1 MTTGPTTAG
10 VSKMNEGTNRPE
22 QAPRVQSHV
31 IAPPHKSIQEVLTK
45 APYPLPNAIAE
56 LVDNSLD
63 AGATRICVRFRRNA
77 QRATGIQVLDNGK
90 GISEAVFTD
99 VMKFAW
105 KSKHHAS
112 DIGMYGVGLK
122 TAALSQAE
130 VLRVYS
136 KTRGAE
142 PHGRQWLK
150 SDLGSERLGVLH
162 DSDVAQ
168 RYKVI
173 AGISVNV
180 PLDSF
185 GTIVEL
191 EKVTDLER
199 SVNDAEKYLKNAQ
212 QDIDS
217 HLGLVFHRFLERTGT
232 ANVKIYIEIEQD
244 GQITGNRTIVPVNPF
259 KYNRPGARGWPKKF
273 KIELPTPHAPG
284 KFVKL
289 HATAHVWP
297 KGDKLPGYKI
307 RRVGGRTNAVD
318 SQGLFFYLNDRIV
331 MAGGWANVR
340 TPEAHFSL
348 ARMEIEITPEAQA
361 IIEIAYTK
369 DAVKT
374 PASFID
380 AIRSSKTYDGTT
392 WANWLDLAQEVF
404 RTRDDTE
411 PRLPELPIPG
421 SWIRQSA
428 LKTITQSDFPQG
440 ETVNVIW
447 GRLGTNTVFKIDHH
461 KQRIILNNSLRPN
474 MDRVL
479 GSPAR
484 YEMFQFLL
492 LMALREHFGDRK
504 TARLKR
510 YEKLLN
516 DTLMVIF
523 K

>member
-1 MTTGPTTAG
+1 MSDVGARTD
-10 VSKMNEGTNRPE
+10 
-22 QAPRVQSHV
+22 QAPRVQTHV
-31 IAPPHKSIQEVLTK
+31 IATPHKSIQEVLTK

-56 LVDNSLD
+56 LVDNRLD
-63 AGATRICVRFRRNA
+63 AGATRICVRFRRNSL
-77 QRATGIQVLDNGK
+77 RATGIQVLDNGK
-90 GISEAVFTD
+90 GIPEASFTD
-99 VMKFAW
+99 IMRFAW
-105 KSKHHAS
+105 KSKHRAS

-150 SDLGSERLGVLH
+150 ADLGSERLGVLR
-162 DSDVAQ
+162 DSDVAR
-168 RYKVI
+168 RYQEV
-173 AGISVNV
+173 ARISANV
-180 PLDSF
+180 PLGSC

-191 EKVTDLER
+191 ERVTDLER
-199 SVNDAEKYLKNAQ
+199 SVNDPEKYLKNAT

-217 HLGLVFHRFLERTGT
+217 HLGLVFHRFLERTG
-232 ANVKIYIEIEQD
+232 ADNVKMYIEIEQD
-244 GQITGNRTIVPVNPF
+244 GQITGNRVIVPVNPF
-259 KYNRPGARGWPKKF
+259 KYDRPGARGWPKKF
-273 KIELPTPHAPG
+273 TIKVPTPNTPG

-289 HATAHVWP
+289 DATAHIWP
-297 KGDKLPGYKI
+297 KGNKLPGYKI

-340 TPEAHFSL
+340 TSEAHFSL
-348 ARMEIEITPEAQA
+348 ARMEITLTPEAQA
-361 IIEIAYTK
+361 IIEIGYSK
-369 DAVKT
+369 DTVKT

-380 AIRSSKTYDGTT
+380 AIRNSSASDGTT
-392 WANWLDLAQEVF
+392 FANWVDLSQEVF
-404 RTRDDTE
+404 RTRDDAE
-411 PRLPELPIPG
+411 PKLPEIPVPG
-421 SWIRQSA
+421 SWMRQSA

-440 ETVNVIW
+440 ETVKVDW
-447 GRLGTNTVFKIDHH
+447 VRLGSNTVFKIDHH
-461 KQRIILNNSLRPN
+461 KQRIILNSSLRPN

-492 LMALREHFGDRK
+492 LMTFREHFGDRK

-510 YEKLLN
+510 FEKLLN
-516 DTLMVIF
+516 DTLMVMF

>member
-1 MTTGPTTAG
+1 
-10 VSKMNEGTNRPE
+10 MNENDRTD

-31 IAPPHKSIQEVLTK
+31 IAAPHKSIQEVLTK

-77 QRATGIQVLDNGK
+77 LRATGIQVIDNGK
-90 GISEAVFTD
+90 GIPEAVFTD
-99 VMKFAW
+99 VMRFAW

-150 SDLGSERLGVLH
+150 ADLGSERLGVLH
-162 DSDVAQ
+162 DSDVDQ
-168 RYKVI
+168 RYQEV
-173 AGISVNV
+173 ARTSTNV
-180 PLDSF
+180 PLEPC

-191 EKVTDLER
+191 ERVTDLER
-199 SVNDAEKYLKNAQ
+199 SVNDPEKYLKNAT

-217 HLGLVFHRFLERTGT
+217 HLGLVFHRFLERTG
-232 ANVKIYIEIEQD
+232 ADNVTMHIEIEQD
-244 GQITGNRTIVPVNPF
+244 GQITGSRVIVPVNPF
-259 KYNRPGARGWPKKF
+259 KYDRPGARGWPKKF
-273 KIELPTPHAPG
+273 RIHVPTPNAPG
-284 KFVKL
+284 QFVKL
-289 HATAHVWP
+289 DATAHIWP
-297 KGDKLPGYKI
+297 KGNKLPGYKI

-340 TPEAHFSL
+340 TSEAHFSL
-348 ARMEIEITPEAQA
+348 ARMEIALTPEAQA
-361 IIEIAYTK
+361 IIEIGYSK
-369 DAVKT
+369 DTVKT

-380 AIRSSKTYDGTT
+380 AIRNSSAPDGTT
-392 WANWLDLAQEVF
+392 WANWVDLAQEVF
-404 RTRDDTE
+404 RTRDNDE
-411 PRLPELPIPG
+411 PRLPELPMPG
-421 SWIRQSA
+421 SWLRRSA
-428 LKTITQSDFPQG
+428 LNTITQSDFPQG
-440 ETVNVIW
+440 ETVSITW
-447 GRLGTNTVFKIDHH
+447 GRLGSNTLFKIDHH
-461 KQRIILNNSLRPN
+461 KQRIVLNKSLRPN
-474 MDRVL
+474 IERVL

-492 LMALREHFGDRK
+492 LMTFREHFGERK

-510 YEKLLN
+510 FEKLLN

>member
-1 MTTGPTTAG
+1 MSSNPRG
-10 VSKMNEGTNRPE
+10 SE
-22 QAPRVQSHV
+22 QAPRVESHRH
-31 IAPPHKSIQEVLTK
+31 APPHKSIQEVLTK

-63 AGATRICVRFRRNA
+63 AGATRICVRFRRSA
-77 QRATGIQVLDNGK
+77 LRATGIQVIDNGR
-90 GISEAVFTD
+90 GISEPVFD
-99 VMKFAW
+99 DIMRFAW
-105 KSKHHAS
+105 KSKHHTS

-136 KTRGAE
+136 KTRGAS

-150 SDLGSERLGVLH
+150 ADLGSERLGVLH
-162 DSDVAQ
+162 NSDVAE
-168 RYKVI
+168 RYLEVSRTS
-173 AGISVNV
+173 ANV
-180 PLDSF
+180 PINVC

-191 EKVTDLER
+191 ERVTDLER
-199 SVNDAEKYLKNAQ
+199 SVNDPEKYLKNAT

-217 HLGLVFHRFLERTGT
+217 HLGLTFHRFLERTGS
-232 ANVKIYIEIEQD
+232 ANIRMFIEIEQD
-244 GQITGNRTIVPVNPF
+244 GEITGSRVIVPVNPF
-259 KYNRPGARGWPKKF
+259 KYDRPGARGWPKKF
-273 KIELPTPHAPG
+273 RIQVPTPNTPG

-289 HATAHVWP
+289 DAIAHIWP
-297 KGDKLPGYKI
+297 KGNKLPGYKI

-340 TPEAHFSL
+340 TSEAHFSL
-348 ARMEIEITPEAQA
+348 ARMEIELTPEAQS
-361 IIEIAYTK
+361 IIEIGYSK
-369 DAVKT
+369 DTVKT

-380 AIRSSKTYDGTT
+380 AIRNSNASDGTT
-392 WANWLDLAQEVF
+392 FANWVDLAQEVF

-421 SWIRQSA
+421 SWMRQSA
-428 LKTITQSDFPQG
+428 MKTIAQSDFPKG
-440 ETVNVIW
+440 ETVNVVW
-447 GRLGTNTVFKIDHH
+447 GRLGANTVFKIDHH

-474 MDRVL
+474 MDRIL

-492 LMALREHFGDRK
+492 LMTCREHFGDRK

-510 YEKLLN
+510 FEKLLN
-516 DTLMVIF
+516 DTLMAIF

>member
-1 MTTGPTTAG
+1 MSDDNAFAD
-10 VSKMNEGTNRPE
+10 
-22 QAPRVQSHV
+22 QAPRIQKYV
-31 IAPPHKSIQEVLTK
+31 IAPPGKSIQKVLTK

-63 AGATRICVRFRRNA
+63 AKATRICVRFRRNA
-77 QRATGIQVLDNGK
+77 LRATAIQVLDNGK
-90 GISEAVFTD
+90 GIPESVFTE
-99 VMKFAW
+99 MMTFAAE
-105 KSKHHAS
+105 SKHRAS

-150 SDLGSERLGVLH
+150 AELDSERLGVLR

-168 RYKVI
+168 RYQEV
-173 AGISVNV
+173 ARVSANV
-180 PLDSF
+180 PLGPC
-185 GTIVEL
+185 GTIVEM
-191 EKVTDLER
+191 EQVIDLER
-199 SVNDAEKYLKNAQ
+199 SINDPEKYLKNAT

-217 HLGLVFHRFLERTGT
+217 HLGLVFHRFLERTG
-232 ANVKIYIEIEQD
+232 ANNVKMYIEIEQD

-259 KYNRPGARGWPKKF
+259 KYDRPGARGWPKKF
-273 KIELPTPHAPG
+273 RIQVPTPNTPG

-289 HATAHVWP
+289 DATAHIWP
-297 KGDKLPGYKI
+297 KGNKLPGYKI

-340 TPEAHFSL
+340 TSEAHFSL
-348 ARMEIEITPEAQA
+348 ARMEIALTPEAQD
-361 IIEIAYTK
+361 IIEIGYSK
-369 DAVKT
+369 DTVKT

-380 AIRSSKTYDGTT
+380 AIRTSSASDGTT
-392 WANWLDLAQEVF
+392 FANWVDLAQKVF

-411 PRLPELPIPG
+411 PKLPELPVPG
-421 SWIRQSA
+421 SWMRQSA

-440 ETVNVIW
+440 ERVNVVW
-447 GRLGTNTVFKIDHH
+447 GRLGSGTVFKIDHH
-461 KQRIILNNSLRPN
+461 KQRIILNNSLRSN

-492 LMALREHFGDRK
+492 LMTFREHFGERK

-510 YEKLLN
+510 FEKLLN
-516 DTLMVIF
+516 DTLIVIF

>member
-1 MTTGPTTAG
+1 
-10 VSKMNEGTNRPE
+10 MNENGRTD

-31 IAPPHKSIQEVLTK
+31 IAAPHKSIQEVLTK

-77 QRATGIQVLDNGK
+77 LRATGIQVIDNGK
-90 GISEAVFTD
+90 GIPEGVFTD
-99 VMKFAW
+99 VMRFAW

-150 SDLGSERLGVLH
+150 ADLGSERLGILRH
-162 DSDVAQ
+162 ADVAQ
-168 RYKVI
+168 RYQEV
-173 AGISVNV
+173 ARISTNV
-180 PLDSF
+180 PLGPC

-191 EKVTDLER
+191 EQVTDLER
-199 SVNDAEKYLKNAQ
+199 SVNDPEKYLKNAT

-217 HLGLVFHRFLERTGT
+217 HLGLIFHRFLERTG
-232 ANVKIYIEIEQD
+232 ADNVKMYIEIEQD

-259 KYNRPGARGWPKKF
+259 KYDRPGARGWPKKF
-273 KIELPTPHAPG
+273 RIQVPIPNTPG

-289 HATAHVWP
+289 DATAHIWP
-297 KGDKLPGYKI
+297 KGNKLPGYKI

-340 TPEAHFSL
+340 TSEAHFSL
-348 ARMEIEITPEAQA
+348 ARMEIALTPEAQA
-361 IIEIAYTK
+361 IIEIGYSK
-369 DAVKT
+369 DTVKT

-380 AIRSSKTYDGTT
+380 AIRNSSASDGTT
-392 WANWLDLAQEVF
+392 WANWVDRAQEVF

-411 PRLPELPIPG
+411 PRLPELPLPG
-421 SWIRQSA
+421 SWLRRSA
-428 LKTITQSDFPQG
+428 LSTITRSDFPQG
-440 ETVNVIW
+440 ETVSISW
-447 GRLGTNTVFKIDHH
+447 GRLGSSTLFKIDHQ
-461 KQRIILNNSLRPN
+461 KQRIVLNKSLRPN
-474 MDRVL
+474 IERL
-479 GSPAR
+479 LSSPAR
-484 YEMFQFLL
+484 YELFQFLL
-492 LMALREHFGDRK
+492 LMAFREHFGDRK
-504 TARLKR
+504 TARLKSF
-510 YEKLLN
+510 EKLLN